1 MKTSDRKRRHHP
13 KMVKIYFFFRTL
25 FRLFQHPSLTIV
37 KGAGLIMKALIEEG
51 EQEIGIKMQGLA
63 LAEGNY
69 IIHLI
74 INITYFKIYDLEQ

>member
-1 MKTSDRKRRHHP
+1 
-13 KMVKIYFFFRTL
+13 
-25 FRLFQHPSLTIV
+25 
-37 KGAGLIMKALIEEG
+37 MKALIEEG

-74 INITYFKIYDLEQ
+74 ININTYSNPMSAKFYDFNPSLFNF

>member
-1 MKTSDRKRRHHP
+1 
-13 KMVKIYFFFRTL
+13 
-25 FRLFQHPSLTIV
+25 
-37 KGAGLIMKALIEEG
+37 MKALIEEG

-74 INITYFKIYDLEQ
+74 ININKYLLESNVSKIL

>member
-1 MKTSDRKRRHHP
+1 
-13 KMVKIYFFFRTL
+13 
-25 FRLFQHPSLTIV
+25 
-37 KGAGLIMKALIEEG
+37 MKALIEEG

-74 INITYFKIYDLEQ
+74 LNINTYSNPMSGKFYDFNPYSFNF

>member
-1 MKTSDRKRRHHP
+1 
-13 KMVKIYFFFRTL
+13 
-25 FRLFQHPSLTIV
+25 
-37 KGAGLIMKALIEEG
+37 MKALIEEG

-74 INITYFKIYDLEQ
+74 INITYFKIYDLEQSFFKIFIV

>member
-1 MKTSDRKRRHHP
+1 
-13 KMVKIYFFFRTL
+13 
-25 FRLFQHPSLTIV
+25 
-37 KGAGLIMKALIEEG
+37 MKALIEEG

-74 INITYFKIYDLEQ
+74 INITHFKIYDLEQSFFKIFIV

>member
-1 MKTSDRKRRHHP
+1 
-13 KMVKIYFFFRTL
+13 
-25 FRLFQHPSLTIV
+25 
-37 KGAGLIMKALIEEG
+37 MKALIEEG

-74 INITYFKIYDLEQ
+74 ININTYSNPMSENFMISILFHLIFKF